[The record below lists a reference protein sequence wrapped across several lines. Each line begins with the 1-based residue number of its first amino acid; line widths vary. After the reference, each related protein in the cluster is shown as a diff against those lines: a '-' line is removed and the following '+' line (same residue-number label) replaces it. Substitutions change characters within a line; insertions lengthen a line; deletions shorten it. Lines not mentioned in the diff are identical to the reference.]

1 MNNFQQDWERLLIA
15 DREYKNAVNQI
26 IDAKYSKGH
35 LLKTKLGSNDEKL
48 VLYLLQFLEPRELIE
63 FADELISRIANSTN
77 SGLYCRGLM
86 RKIPKQWINKS
97 IVRTCEKYIN
107 DTDSDSYRRILE
119 LYISLDL
126 KEQAVSLCERTLK
139 SNDPEI
145 NLVGQDFHQKILDW
159 DGPISTILLTLRSY
173 PS

>member
-1 MNNFQQDWERLLIA
+1 MSTIDHDWENYLKA
-15 DREYKNAVNQI
+15 TKEYEEAINQI
-26 IDAKYSKGH
+26 VNAKYAKVDFLRSKFC
-35 LLKTKLGSNDEKL
+35 TKDERL
-48 VLYLLQFLEPRELIE
+48 AMYLLQFLKPRELTK
-63 FADELISRIANSTN
+63 FAEDLIRLISYTASTT
-77 SGLYCRGLM
+77 LYCRGLM
-86 RKIPKQWINKS
+86 GKIPKQWINKN
-97 IVRTCEKYIN
+97 IERTCEKYLN

-126 KEQAVSLCERTLK
+126 KEQAVSLCERALK

-145 NLVGQDFHQKILDW
+145 NMVGQDFHQKILDW